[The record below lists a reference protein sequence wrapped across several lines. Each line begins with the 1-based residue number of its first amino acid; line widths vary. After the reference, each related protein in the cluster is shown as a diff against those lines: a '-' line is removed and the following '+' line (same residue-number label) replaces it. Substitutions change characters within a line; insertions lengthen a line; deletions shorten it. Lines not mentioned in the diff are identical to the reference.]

1 MKKKLQVF
9 ISSTYTDMQKE
20 RQAAVEAILD
30 AGHIPAGMELFASGD
45 ESQLETIR
53 RWIDDSDV
61 FMLILGGRY
70 GTVEPK
76 SKKSYTQLEYEY
88 ATETQKPFFAAVITE
103 SHLKEK
109 VMAVGPDAIER
120 DNGNLLKKFR
130 EVVTSKTSRFFNN
143 ENELKL
149 IVFKSLTDFE
159 RNRDLV
165 GWVRGNEVVDPKATL
180 EEMNRLQEE
189 NILLRKQVQD
199 LSIFSGRNKE
209 SILDLLN
216 EDAKDLLVAAKN
228 DDGSIFY
235 AYNVNNSHMQAGN
248 RIVISDRSD
257 NREQA
262 RWKAAFDEL
271 LKQELIEKE
280 ELDGRRSKLTKRGYD
295 VGDEIEA
302 ATKPDSSPELT

>member
-76 SKKSYTQLEYEY
+76 SKKSYTQLEYAY

-120 DNGNLLKKFR
+120 DNGNLLKEFR
-130 EVVTSKTSRFFNN
+130 EVVTSKTSRFFSN

-159 RNRDLV
+159 RNRDLI
-165 GWVRGNEVVDPKATL
+165 GWVRGDEVVDPKTTL
-180 EEMNRLQEE
+180 EEMNRLQKE
-189 NILLRKQVQD
+189 NILLREQVKELIAVTKVPQKSVASA
-199 LSIFSGRNKE
+199 LSENARKLLLAAKISEGSMILSRTFSGNK
-209 SILDLLN
+209 LQVGN
-216 EDAKDLLVAAKN
+216 ENFIQDP
-228 DDGSIFY
+228 
-235 AYNVNNSHMQAGN
+235 M
-248 RIVISDRSD
+248 SDR
-257 NREQA
+257 E
-262 RWKAAFDEL
+262 KAQWRAVLDEL
-271 LKQELIEKE
+271 LVQLLIEEHGAK
-280 ELDGRRSKLTKRGYD
+280 GGMFRLTQRGYE

-302 ATKPDSSPELT
+302 ATKPDSSPELP